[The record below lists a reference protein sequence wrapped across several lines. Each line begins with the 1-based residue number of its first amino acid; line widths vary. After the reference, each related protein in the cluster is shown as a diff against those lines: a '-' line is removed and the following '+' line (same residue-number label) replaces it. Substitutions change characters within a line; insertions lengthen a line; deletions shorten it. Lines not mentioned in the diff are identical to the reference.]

1 MKALTVAQPW
11 ATLIAIGAKRIETRS
26 WTIRHR
32 GPLAIHAARAFPR
45 IARDLA
51 RTSPFAEALA
61 AGRAPLLLPR
71 GVVIATCT
79 LVDVLPCTTR
89 NLVPATGSLIAA
101 HAAEHDHEFGDFTP
115 GRFAWLLADVHP
127 LPEPVPARGR
137 LGLWDWTPPAEADG
151 P

>member
-26 WTIRHR
+26 WMTRHR

-61 AGRAPLLLPR
+61 TGRARIAVCPDPAADDNEGCGRRHRRQPPPAHPHDLHPAGDPGSFTSTR
-71 GVVIATCT
+71 GGE
-79 LVDVLPCTTR
+79 DQFHPGSPC
-89 NLVPATGSLIAA
+89 
-101 HAAEHDHEFGDFTP
+101 
-115 GRFAWLLADVHP
+115 P
-127 LPEPVPARGR
+127 LPIR
-137 LGLWDWTPPAEADG
+137 LYPPGHLNAGHG
-151 P
+151 PQTWC

>member
-26 WTIRHR
+26 WTTRHR
-32 GPLAIHAARAFPR
+32 GPLAIHAAHAFPR

-71 GVVIATCT
+71 GVVVATCT
-79 LVDVLPCTTR
+79 LVDVLPCTTTCCH
-89 NLVPATGSLIAA
+89 VP
-101 HAAEHDHEFGDFTP
+101 P
-115 GRFAWLLADVHP
+115 GTWSP
-127 LPEPVPARGR
+127 PPAR
-137 LGLWDWTPPAEADG
+137 
-151 P
+151 